1 MLFRSYQRFA
11 VKDGGIPSATVI
23 DDFVDFIKNKPEGQ
37 HLHFHCDAGEGQTTT
52 FMVLYQIM
60 TDNGNLSLD
69 QILCYQYNMGG
80 ITLTDD
86 VDRAYFLNA
95 FYNYVEK
102 NKTDNYSIKF
112 SQWIKQ

>member
-1 MLFRSYQRFA
+1 
-11 VKDGGIPSATVI
+11 
-23 DDFVDFIKNKPEGQ
+23 
-37 HLHFHCDAGEGQTTT
+37 
-52 FMVLYQIM
+52 
-60 TDNGNLSLD
+60 
-69 QILCYQYNMGG
+69 MGG